1 MEFDRFRFLE
11 FEDQSASTTSPDE
24 GARSEET
31 AAANP
36 SERASLELRVVEV
49 IGAPGTGVGE
59 FRCPKGLAIDAD
71 GALYVADSLNRRV
84 QRIALNG
91 DVVSFEPFLEPQAV
105 AVHPQGQCLFVAD
118 MGDHC
123 VYGVDRM
130 GRRFQRLSG
139 FVNPCD
145 IVFDVEGF
153 LWVADAG
160 NGRIARLHPY
170 TGDCALSVGRER
182 GLVHPVALAFDA
194 TGALYVADDYLGT
207 IVRFAANAQP
217 TSVLTGVH
225 RIRDQGQFALDLQ
238 GRIYLAD
245 PNADRVIA
253 FNSQGEALAVLQR
266 LPGRLGAL
274 HAPTGLVLEPN
285 YQGFYVSDTQ
295 NHRLLRVVPQLS
307 RP

>member
-1 MEFDRFRFLE
+1 
-11 FEDQSASTTSPDE
+11 
-24 GARSEET
+24 
-31 AAANP
+31 
-36 SERASLELRVVEV
+36 
-49 IGAPGTGVGE
+49 
-59 FRCPKGLAIDAD
+59 
-71 GALYVADSLNRRV
+71 
-84 QRIALNG
+84 
-91 DVVSFEPFLEPQAV
+91 
-105 AVHPQGQCLFVAD
+105 
-118 MGDHC
+118 
-123 VYGVDRM
+123 
-130 GRRFQRLSG
+130 
-139 FVNPCD
+139 
-145 IVFDVEGF
+145 
-153 LWVADAG
+153 
-160 NGRIARLHPY
+160 
-170 TGDCALSVGRER
+170 
-182 GLVHPVALAFDA
+182 
-194 TGALYVADDYLGT
+194 T